1 MYFRTEISSR
11 SIMLLNKLDN
21 PFEGG
26 GVLLARVED
35 LLNYGRAKSNWYL
48 QFGLACCAIEFMA
61 LNASDYDFMRF
72 GCIPRSSPRQADVI
86 IISGTVTLKMAEVIK
101 TLWEQI
107 PEPRYSVA
115 MGSCANAGGPFWKY
129 GYHVVKGVDKIIPVD
144 VYIPGC
150 PPRPEAFFDGIV
162 KLQERI
168 SNEAIFNKRK
178 RIAEEDAK
186 LGLPDYNNPTQ
197 EKIELGK
204 IDLISRPKK
213 IIEEQKDFAKRKFD
227 KFVDNYVPPFMRK

>member
-1 MYFRTEISSR
+1 
-11 SIMLLNKLDN
+11 MLLNKLDN

-26 GVLLARVED
+26 GIALAKIED

-61 LNASDYDFMRF
+61 LNASDYDYMRF

-86 IISGTVTLKMAEVIK
+86 IISGTITLKMAEVIK
-101 TLWEQI
+101 NLWEQI

-115 MGSCANAGGPFWKY
+115 MGSCANAGGPFWEH
-129 GYHVVKGVDKIIPVD
+129 GYHVVKGADKIIPVD
-144 VYIPGC
+144 IYIPGC

-178 RIAEEDAK
+178 RVAEEDAK
-186 LGLPDYNNPTQ
+186 LGLPDYQNPTP
-197 EKIELGK
+197 EMVELGK
-204 IDLISRPKK
+204 IDLTSKVFDFIDNKK
-213 IIEEQKDFAKRKFD
+213 EYCQHKVKQYI
-227 KFVDNYVPPFMRK
+227 DNNLPFIK